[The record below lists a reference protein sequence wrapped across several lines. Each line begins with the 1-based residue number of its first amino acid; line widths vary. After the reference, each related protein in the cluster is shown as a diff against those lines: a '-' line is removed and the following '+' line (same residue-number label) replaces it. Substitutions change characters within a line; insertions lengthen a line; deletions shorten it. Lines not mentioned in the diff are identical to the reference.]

1 MMKNTAFAISLLC
14 ALSIVTNTASASDD
28 KNPLTLD
35 IQTTVEVGTCMATL
49 QTTSGTGLTTVAF
62 GDVYKPELSN
72 KSKIQNFEMA
82 ITNCAGLQDNKADI
96 TLIPNGTCAGTT
108 PGANFANTTADG
120 AKATSVE
127 VWTGTPDAGGTQFN
141 CTQQNIFSQD
151 VSLASGNAKV
161 IVPLTARMAIEPGRT
176 IQDVT
181 AGVFTSK
188 ATFVVAYK

>member
-1 MMKNTAFAISLLC
+1 MKNTAFTLPLLC
-14 ALSIVTNTASASDD
+14 ALSIVTHVASASDD

-35 IQTTVEVGTCMATL
+35 VQTTVQLGTCMATL
-49 QTTSGTGLTTVAF
+49 QTTAGAGLSTVAF
-62 GDVYKPELSN
+62 GDIYKPELSN
-72 KSKIQNFEMA
+72 KSKVQNFEMA

-96 TLIPNGTCAGTT
+96 TLVPNGTCAGTT
-108 PGANFANTTADG
+108 PGANFANTTVDG

-141 CTQQNIFSQD
+141 CTQQNVFSQD
-151 VSLASGNAKV
+151 ISQASGSAKV
-161 IVPLTARMAIEPGRT
+161 LVPFTARMTIEPGRT